1 MAEPRDRIR
10 REQFRHGVTAVIR
23 DLILSR
29 EVRPGDILRLGPIA
43 ERLDVSVTPVREAL
57 LLLTQDGWLAQEP
70 NRGFLVLPT
79 RRCDV
84 EDIYEMWAVAEGKQA
99 ARAAELATPEDVAA
113 LRKIDAELHNLE
125 NQTPERGLELNHEMH
140 GTIARIADAPKL
152 TWFADAARR
161 LVPYEFWDRINTVPG
176 WTDINTDDHTEII
189 DAIEAHDPATAE
201 RHMKQHY
208 YDTSKVLLDWLD
220 TISFWDPE
228 SA

>member
-1 MAEPRDRIR
+1 MAERRDPLR
-10 REQFRHGVTAVIR
+10 REQLRHGVAAVVR
-23 DLILSR
+23 DLILNR

-43 ERLDVSVTPVREAL
+43 EQLKVSITPVREAL

-79 RRCDV
+79 RRSDV

-99 ARAAELATPEDVAA
+99 ARAATRATPEDVAA
-113 LRKIDAELHNLE
+113 LRKIDAELRNQD
-125 NQTPERGLELNHEMH
+125 NQTPERALELNHEMH
-140 GTIARIADAPKL
+140 DTIARIADAPKF

-176 WTDINTDDHTEII
+176 WMDVNSMDHTEIV
-189 DAIEAHDPATAE
+189 DAIAGHDPVAAE
-201 RHMKQHY
+201 RHMREHL

-220 TISFWDPE
+220 TIAFWNPD
-228 SA
+228 AV